1 MKYQTDFTV
10 THKAAVMHSAPNG
23 PANLLNEDVCLPA
36 AAIKRRSLENNIAW
50 MQNYAD
56 ARGVSLAPHGKTTM
70 TPWIFQRQVAQG
82 AWAIGVGSA
91 WQAKVAMEAGV
102 PRVLMA
108 NQLVGKANMQLI
120 AELKA
125 QHTASDFFC
134 CIDSLSNAQ
143 TLAAFFSQRG
153 QTLDVLVELGVPG
166 GRCGCRSVAQAQQL
180 AQEIAAL
187 PGLRLQGIE
196 LYEGVMHGD
205 DAQSKIEQFLREA
218 AGLLRRLHQQGLLNA
233 EQAILTGAGSS
244 WYDVVCNVWSE
255 EALPANCRVVI
266 RPGCYIT
273 HDRGIYQDAQNA
285 VLARDSYAC
294 DLAGEL
300 TSALE
305 LVALVQ
311 SVPEPGRVIV
321 NFGKRDAAFDAGL
334 PQPIAH
340 YRNGVRQQSDTK
352 HLMTHGIM
360 DQHAMLSCPA
370 EFPVQVGDI
379 LVFATSHPCLTFD
392 KWKTLFLIDDNYNVI
407 ETIETFF

>member
-36 AAIKRRSLENNIAW
+36 AAIKRSSLENNIAW

-125 QHTASDFFC
+125 QHPASGFFC
-134 CIDSLSNAQ
+134 CVDSLSNAQ

-166 GRCGCRSVAQAQQL
+166 GRCGCRSVAQAEQL

-218 AGLLRRLHQQGLLNA
+218 AGLLRRLHQQDLLNA

-273 HDRGIYQDAQNA
+273 HDQGIYKDAQNA

-340 YRNGVRQQSDTK
+340 YRNGVHQQSDTQ

>member
-36 AAIKRRSLENNIAW
+36 AAIKRSSLENNIAW

-125 QHTASDFFC
+125 QHPASGFFC
-134 CIDSLSNAQ
+134 CVDSLSNAQ

-218 AGLLRRLHQQGLLNA
+218 AGLLRKLHQQGLLNA

-273 HDRGIYQDAQNA
+273 HDQGIYQDAQNA

-340 YRNGVRQQSDTK
+340 YRNGVRQQSDPQ